1 MVVAALPSP
10 QPPHPPGT
18 GDLVSSITQHQSW
31 GSIATTIRW
40 AGSTYNEDIHE
51 VMTVSV
57 CEYLECFLFYS
68 ASDRSSV
75 NNVTTQYALGQ
86 REDINNK
93 QMRIHLNVIEE
104 CLYPYYIYS
113 IFWNIFFLHIRRQI
127 VSLTPAHSP

>member
-1 MVVAALPSP
+1 MVAALPSP

-40 AGSTYNEDIHE
+40 AGSSYNEDIHE

-57 CEYLECFLFYS
+57 CEYLECFLCYS
-68 ASDRSSV
+68 ASDRYSV
-75 NNVTTQYALGQ
+75 SYYALGQ
-86 REDINNK
+86 REEINNK

-104 CLYPYYIYS
+104 SLYPYYIYL
-113 IFWNIFFLHIRRQI
+113 IFF
-127 VSLTPAHSP
+127 STYP